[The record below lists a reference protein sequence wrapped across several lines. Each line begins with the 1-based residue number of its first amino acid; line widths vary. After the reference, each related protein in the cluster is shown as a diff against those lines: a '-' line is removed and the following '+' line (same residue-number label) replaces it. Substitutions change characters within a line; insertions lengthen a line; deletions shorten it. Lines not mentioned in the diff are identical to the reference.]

1 MNTVVEDQTQQS
13 RLLGSHEAELN
24 RIDTAFVG
32 AVRNGT
38 RPPSPAKIFGAL
50 TDASIVCAE
59 VIETYRA
66 RPIPANVRTELLRL
80 HCAMTD
86 VTVSLKSYA
95 GLSVSQ
101 EIRPRTPRSIGLP

>member
-1 MNTVVEDQTQQS
+1 MNTGVGDQAQQS
-13 RLLGSHEAELN
+13 CRLESHEAELN

-32 AVRNGT
+32 AARDGT
-38 RPPSPAKIFGAL
+38 RLPSPSKIFGAL

-59 VIETYRA
+59 VLDTYRA
-66 RPIPANVRTELLRL
+66 RPIPENVRTDLLRL

-95 GLSVSQ
+95 VLSVSQ
-101 EIRPRTPRSIGLP
+101 ETRPRTPLSVGLP

>member
-1 MNTVVEDQTQQS
+1 MNTVVEDQAQQFF
-13 RLLGSHEAELN
+13 RLGSHEAELN

-32 AVRNGT
+32 AVRDGT
-38 RPPSPAKIFGAL
+38 RLPSPSKIFGAL

-66 RPIPANVRTELLRL
+66 RPIPGNVRTGLLRL

-86 VTVSLKSYA
+86 VTVSLKAYA
-95 GLSVSQ
+95 ALSG
-101 EIRPRTPRSIGLP
+101 PKAN

>member
-1 MNTVVEDQTQQS
+1 MNTVVEDQAQQS
-13 RLLGSHEAELN
+13 FRLGSHEAELN

-32 AVRNGT
+32 AVRDGT
-38 RPPSPAKIFGAL
+38 RVPSPSKIFGAL

-66 RPIPANVRTELLRL
+66 RPIPGNVRTGLLRL

-86 VTVSLKSYA
+86 VTVSLKAYA
-95 GLSVSQ
+95 ALSG
-101 EIRPRTPRSIGLP
+101 PKAN

>member
-1 MNTVVEDQTQQS
+1 MNTVVEEAQQTI
-13 RLLGSHEAELN
+13 RLGSHEAELN

-38 RPPSPAKIFGAL
+38 RLPSSAKIFGAL

-59 VIETYRA
+59 VIDTYRA

-95 GLSVSQ
+95 VLSVSQ
-101 EIRPRTPRSIGLP
+101 EIRPRTPLSNGLP